1 MISRYRP
8 EIDGLRALAVLPVV
22 FFHAGVPGFSGGFV
36 GVDVFFVISGH
47 LISGIIIGER
57 ARGEFSLARFYE
69 RRARRLLP
77 SLLAVIIA
85 TCVLAAFIVAPFRLA
100 EIAKSSIAALTF
112 TANIYFWA
120 ATDYFATAAK
130 LQPLIHTWTLGIEEQ
145 FYILF
150 PLLVIA
156 LAGGSRLK
164 LPLVVVALALL
175 SLLYS
180 QALTRWD
187 KASAYYLLQSR
198 GWELLAGV
206 LVTLARSRL
215 PPVPG
220 KWTPTAM
227 RLVGLLL
234 IALAVATYHEGMR
247 LPGFAMLVPVLGA
260 ALVLYPPDRDEPLAL
275 ALAWRPLVAVGL
287 MSYALYLW
295 HQPVLALARLATTD
309 DLSPTLTGV
318 LVAACFPLAWATWRF
333 IEQPARDR
341 RRMPLRP
348 FLAAVGLAGA
358 ATLAFAVL
366 VAGTRGLS
374 FLVQPAYVA
383 VTAQF
388 EREGSSR
395 ADGIRTDACH
405 LRANRGAPEPF
416 LAQWNC
422 LGEGP
427 GASVLVAGDSH
438 AADKA
443 FALRAAG
450 IEPAQATGA
459 GCAVVPRL
467 MRPECRAFF
476 VTALER
482 LKGRPGLRILL
493 AQSVADGALAPA
505 DIAAARDF
513 FAAAGHSV
521 LWASPMPAFP
531 RIKDEMA
538 ARAQS
543 GGDPLSGAYPFVTE
557 AAEATHAALVASAG
571 AAHVFDTQQAFCA
584 IGPPPCSPYAGGDL
598 LLIDPDHLSGA
609 AARAMGPRLAAFVFP
624 PGWQDGLH
632 DGGQSGLHV
641 GRQDGP

>member
-1 MISRYRP
+1 MSARYRP
-8 EIDGLRALAVLPVV
+8 EIDGLRAIAVLPVV
-22 FFHAGVPGFSGGFV
+22 FFHAGVPAFSGGFV
-36 GVDVFFVISGH
+36 GVDVFFVISGY
-47 LISGIIIGER
+47 LISGIIIEQR
-57 ARGEFSLARFYE
+57 AQGEFSLARFYE

-77 SLLAVIIA
+77 SLLTVIIA
-85 TCVLAAFIVAPFRLA
+85 TCVAAAFIVAPFRLA

-164 LPLVVVALALL
+164 LPLVVAVLAVL

-220 KWTPTAM
+220 SWTPTAM
-227 RLVGLLL
+227 RVVGLLL
-234 IALAVATYHEGMR
+234 IALAVTTYHEAMR
-247 LPGFAMLVPVLGA
+247 LPGLAMLVPVVGA
-260 ALVLYPPDRDEPLAL
+260 ALVLYAPDRGEPVAS
-275 ALAWRPLVAVGL
+275 AMAWRPLVAVGL
-287 MSYALYLW
+287 ISYALYLW

-309 DLSPTLTGV
+309 DLSPTLAGA

-348 FLAAVGLAGA
+348 FLAAIGSASA

-366 VAGTRGLS
+366 VAGTNGLS
-374 FLVQPAYVA
+374 FLVRPAYVA

-388 EREGSSR
+388 EREASSR

-427 GASVLVAGDSH
+427 GATVLVAGDSH

-459 GCAVVPRL
+459 GCSVVPRL

-476 VTALER
+476 VMALEK
-482 LKGRPGLRILL
+482 LKGRPGLRVLL
-493 AQSVADGALAPA
+493 AQSVSAGALSPD
-505 DIAAARDF
+505 DIAAAGAF

-531 RIKDEMA
+531 RIRDEMA

-543 GGDPLSGAYPFVTE
+543 GDNPLSGAYPFANA
-557 AAEATHAALVASAG
+557 AAEASRLAMVDGAG
-571 AAHVFDTQQAFCA
+571 AARVFDTQQAFCA
-584 IGPPPCSPYAGGDL
+584 IGQAPCSPYAREDL

-609 AARAMGPRLAAFVFP
+609 AARAMGPKLAAFLFP
-624 PGWQDGLH
+624 PGWQGA
-632 DGGQSGLHV
+632 G
-641 GRQDGP
+641 QDGEAGRADGR